1 MGNDR
6 ADSGAAFRVGVRNE
20 SLTED
25 FVLAAR
31 GGAANGYGLLTEDYL
46 LGAVSGAAGGY
57 GRYGREKDVA

>member
-1 MGNDR
+1 
-6 ADSGAAFRVGVRNE
+6 VRNE